1 MSKRGKPQK
10 TFSRDPKE
18 SAQST
23 QTQGEVTCAP
33 LKPHPRLFAA
43 LTIAFVV
50 WLGVLFTLYFK
61 TVYPLRHST
70 TDATTRPG
78 ASALPNAPR

>member
-1 MSKRGKPQK
+1 MSKRGKPNK
-10 TFSRDPKE
+10 SSSRDPKE
-18 SAQST
+18 TAPPA
-23 QTQGEVTCAP
+23 TQGEPTCAP

-43 LTIAFVV
+43 LTVAFVV

-78 ASALPNAPR
+78 ASALPSAPR

>member
-1 MSKRGKPQK
+1 MSKRAKEKEETAPQ
-10 TFSRDPKE
+10 
-18 SAQST
+18 QN
-23 QTQGEVTCAP
+23 QGEPTCAP

-43 LTIAFVV
+43 LTVAFVI
-50 WLGVLFTLYFK
+50 WLGALFTLYFK

-78 ASALPNAPR
+78 ASALPSAPR

>member
-1 MSKRGKPQK
+1 MSKRGKPNK
-10 TFSRDPKE
+10 SPGRDPKQ
-18 SAQST
+18 SAPPT
-23 QTQGEVTCAP
+23 QTRAEVTCAP

-78 ASALPNAPR
+78 ASALPSAPR

>member
-1 MSKRGKPQK
+1 MTNRGKPEKQ
-10 TFSRDPKE
+10 FSRDPKG
-18 SAQST
+18 SAPTAT
-23 QTQGEVTCAP
+23 QAEPACAP

-43 LTIAFVV
+43 LTIAFVL

-78 ASALPNAPR
+78 ASALPSAPR

>member
-1 MSKRGKPQK
+1 MSKRAKKKEEIAPQQN
-10 TFSRDPKE
+10 P
-18 SAQST
+18 
-23 QTQGEVTCAP
+23 GEPTCAP
-33 LKPHPRLFAA
+33 LKPHPKLFAV
-43 LTIAFVV
+43 LTILFVV

-78 ASALPNAPR
+78 ASALPSAPR

>member
-1 MSKRGKPQK
+1 MSKRGKASK
-10 TFSRDPKE
+10 SSSRDQKE
-18 SAQST
+18 SAPAT
-23 QTQGEVTCAP
+23 QAQGEPTCAP
-33 LKPHPRLFAA
+33 LKPRPRLFAA

-50 WLGVLFTLYFK
+50 WLGLLFTLYFK

-78 ASALPNAPR
+78 ASALPSAPR